1 MLHLRKRRNVVTFVG
16 QIQISLSVTSMIES
30 YLPIFAQIVVA
41 IVLGVL
47 LSTLGVLIG
56 PKRKTAQKLTT
67 YESGIEP
74 VGAAKERVSV
84 KYYLVAM
91 LFIVFDIEVV
101 FMYPWA
107 VSFRE
112 YGIAGLLSMVTF
124 ALLLL
129 AGYFYIIKKGALEW
143 D

>member
-1 MLHLRKRRNVVTFVG
+1 
-16 QIQISLSVTSMIES
+16 MIES

-41 IVLGVL
+41 IVLGIA
-47 LSTLGVLIG
+47 LSTVGILVG
-56 PKRKTAQKLTT
+56 PKRTTAQKLTT
-67 YESGIEP
+67 YESGVEP

-112 YGIAGLLSMVTF
+112 FGFAGLLSMLTF
-124 ALLLL
+124 ALTLL
-129 AGYFYIIKKGALEW
+129 AGYFYIVKKGGLDW